1 MRTFLKYVFYLALLI
16 IVYIVAKGVW
26 EGSITEQST
35 VSQVATDVKD
45 GAQNMAGNV
54 VREAKKF
61 NSHVDEDIEKAVDKD
76 NVSTENK

>member
-35 VSQVATDVKD
+35 VSQVATYVKD

-76 NVSTENK
+76 SVSTENK

>member
-1 MRTFLKYVFYLALLI
+1 MKTVVKYIFYLALLAV
-16 IVYIVAKGVW
+16 VYIVAKGVW
-26 EGSITEQST
+26 EGSITDQST

-61 NSHVDEDIEKAVDKD
+61 NAHVDEEMEKDVNEMKSDATK
-76 NVSTENK
+76 

>member
-1 MRTFLKYVFYLALLI
+1 MKTVVKYIFYLALLVV
-16 IVYIVAKGVW
+16 VYIVATGVW
-26 EGSITEQST
+26 EGSITDQST

-61 NSHVDEDIEKAVDKD
+61 NTHVDEEMQQDVNEMKSDATK
-76 NVSTENK
+76 

>member
-1 MRTFLKYVFYLALLI
+1 MKTVVKYIFYLVLLVV
-16 IVYIVAKGVW
+16 VYIVAKGVW
-26 EGSITEQST
+26 EGSITDQST

-61 NSHVDEDIEKAVDKD
+61 NTHVDEEMQQDVNEMKSDATK
-76 NVSTENK
+76 

>member
-1 MRTFLKYVFYLALLI
+1 MRTFLKYVFYLALLLV
-16 IVYIVAKGVW
+16 VYIIAKGVW
-26 EGSITEQST
+26 EGSITNQST

-61 NSHVDEDIEKAVDKD
+61 NTHVDEEMNQDVNEMKSDAK
-76 NVSTENK
+76 

>member
-1 MRTFLKYVFYLALLI
+1 MKTVVKYIFYLALLVV
-16 IVYIVAKGVW
+16 VYIVAKGVW
-26 EGSITEQST
+26 EGSITDQST

-61 NSHVDEDIEKAVDKD
+61 NTHVDEEMEKDVNEMKSDATK
-76 NVSTENK
+76 

>member
-1 MRTFLKYVFYLALLI
+1 MALLI

-76 NVSTENK
+76 SVSTENK

>member
-76 NVSTENK
+76 SVSTENK

>member
-1 MRTFLKYVFYLALLI
+1 MRTFLKYVFYLALLLV
-16 IVYIVAKGVW
+16 VYIIAKGVW
-26 EGSITEQST
+26 EGSITNQST

-61 NSHVDEDIEKAVDKD
+61 NTHVDEEMNQDVNEMKSNATK
-76 NVSTENK
+76 

>member
-1 MRTFLKYVFYLALLI
+1 MRTFLKYVFYLALLLV
-16 IVYIVAKGVW
+16 VYIIAKGVW
-26 EGSITEQST
+26 EGSITNQST

-61 NSHVDEDIEKAVDKD
+61 NTHVDEEMKQDVKEMTSDETK
-76 NVSTENK
+76 

>member
-1 MRTFLKYVFYLALLI
+1 MKTVVKYIFYLALLVV
-16 IVYIVAKGVW
+16 VYIVAKGVW
-26 EGSITEQST
+26 EGSITDQST

-61 NSHVDEDIEKAVDKD
+61 NTHVDEEMQQDVNEMKSDATK
-76 NVSTENK
+76 

>member
-1 MRTFLKYVFYLALLI
+1 MRTFLKYVFYLALLFV
-16 IVYIVAKGVW
+16 VYIIAKGVW
-26 EGSITEQST
+26 EGSITNQST

-61 NSHVDEDIEKAVDKD
+61 NTHVDEEMNQDVNEMKSDAK
-76 NVSTENK
+76 